1 MSDASPDTLPIDPA
15 ERYLAAS
22 RGAPP
27 ADSAWQSERILAVVV
42 GAHPRAEI
50 ADRPLAGWLAR
61 TIAARLARRSPVAT
75 LQPLVISDLW
85 HLNDRLLM
93 LQPTVAIGAPG
104 VNATT
109 AHFAVRLPQHLV
121 IEERLRIHLDPEYP
135 RVRACLWGGDAIATE
150 QAVRLF
156 ADRHLDEFLDAA
168 ESVAAAAA

>member
-1 MSDASPDTLPIDPA
+1 MSDATPTSLSIDPA

-22 RGAPP
+22 RGGRPS
-27 ADSAWQSERILAVVV
+27 DLSWRSEQILAVVV

-50 ADRPLAGWLAR
+50 ADRPLGGWLAR
-61 TIAARLARRSPVAT
+61 TIAERLARRSPVAT
-75 LQPLVISDLW
+75 LQPLVITDLW

-93 LQPTVAIGAPG
+93 LQPAIALGAPG